1 MSVNSIIQATEF
13 LLWHQVKYILTE
25 YVCQDFPENWFGRQK
40 SLGSRKD
47 NPSIADFEYKCSNI
61 AILETKE
68 FSSEFLMVMLLIV
81 RWLS

>member
-1 MSVNSIIQATEF
+1 MLIPSLKLPNFFFDTR
-13 LLWHQVKYILTE
+13 LNNILTE

-81 RWLS
+81 R